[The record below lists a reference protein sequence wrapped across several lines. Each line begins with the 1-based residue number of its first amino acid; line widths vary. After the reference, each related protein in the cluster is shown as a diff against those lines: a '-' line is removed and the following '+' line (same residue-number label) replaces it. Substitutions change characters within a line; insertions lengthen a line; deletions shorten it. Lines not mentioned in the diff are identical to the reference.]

1 MDNAAILALAKRIVS
16 DELALNVDGLSEEQ
30 TLDAIGIDSI
40 GLMTLIV
47 YLEEELSISVD
58 FDSNWPIEITSITM
72 KQFIDNIK
80 RIVETKQQ
88 EFI

>member
-1 MDNAAILALAKRIVS
+1 MDNAGIFTLAKRILS
-16 DELALNVDGLSEEQ
+16 DELALDVDGLSEEQ
-30 TLDAIGIDSI
+30 TLEAIGIDSI

-58 FDSNWPIEITSITM
+58 FDSNWPVDITSITM

-80 RIVETKQQ
+80 RIVDTK
-88 EFI
+88 

>member
-1 MDNAAILALAKRIVS
+1 MDNAGIFTLAKRILS
-16 DELALNVDGLSEEQ
+16 DELALDVDGLSEEQ
-30 TLDAIGIDSI
+30 TLEAIGIDSI

-58 FDSNWPIEITSITM
+58 FDSNWPADITSITM

-80 RIVETKQQ
+80 RIVDTK
-88 EFI
+88 

>member
-80 RIVETKQQ
+80 RIVETK
-88 EFI
+88 